1 MDNEVREALEKVA
14 DSYDE
19 FVDTYTGNLSGEPE
33 KQELLLQWLEEHS
46 DAMADDVMEYVDDLL
61 LEL

>member
-1 MDNEVREALEKVA
+1 MDDEVREALEQVPDA
-14 DSYDE
+14 YDE
-19 FVDTYTGNLSGEPE
+19 FVDTYTGNLSGDSE
-33 KQELLLQWLEEHS
+33 KQELLLQWLEEHP